1 MGSRGEADIAL
12 VPKERRI
19 IRRGSIA
26 SGAVVRP
33 IWLCAGETWWLF
45 GSGTGFL
52 FVNGAVSSEYFR
64 FFWLLL
70 ARGAA
75 SVGVLLLILDAAAE
89 RRLRI
94 C

>member
-12 VPKERRI
+12 VPKERTI

-26 SGAVVRP
+26 SGAVVKP
-33 IWLCAGETWWLF
+33 IWLCAGATWRLF
-45 GSGTGFL
+45 GSKTGFR

-64 FFWLLL
+64 LFWLLL
-70 ARGAA
+70 ASRAVK
-75 SVGVLLLILDAAAE
+75 VGVLRLIVDAAAE